1 MKKFYFIILS
11 VVLFNTSFSAP
22 VITASSNGYWN
33 SAATWNLNRLPQ
45 VGDTIVIPG
54 GKTVTINDDQNFNGF
69 VYLKISGV
77 LKFQNNNSTL
87 SVDAPSVLMVF
98 PGGQIAG
105 SGSPSQKIRYNNST
119 IFDGND
125 AVIVGPQ
132 MASSS
137 SGGFTSFVSSPL
149 PVKFIGFTVTS
160 QNNNA
165 LIQWSTSEEINAN
178 TYEIERSENGTS
190 WTTIAYVAAIGN
202 SSAVN
207 NYSYTD
213 KSIVAKVV
221 YYRIK
226 EVDIDGKTSL
236 TAIKS
241 IKANVTYTNAD
252 IKIASIQ
259 NKVLLQFPNQIKG
272 SLTVRFVS
280 MSGQLVDQQTINNP
294 LGQVVLSSKV
304 TGNYVISVTN
314 GQDVNTAK
322 QVIL

>member
-1 MKKFYFIILS
+1 MKKFYFLILS

-54 GKTVTINDDQNFNGF
+54 GKTITINDDQNFKGF
-69 VYLKISGV
+69 VYLQVRGI

-87 SVDAPSVLMVF
+87 SVDAPSVIMVF
-98 PGGQIAG
+98 ASGEIRGG
-105 SGSPSQKIRYNNST
+105 GSPSQKIRYNNSI

-125 AVIVGPQ
+125 LSILGPQ
-132 MASSS
+132 MASST
-137 SGGFTSFVSSPL
+137 SGGFAFFASSTL

-178 TYEIERSENGTS
+178 TYEVERSEDGTS

-213 KSIVAKVV
+213 KNITAKVF
-221 YYRIK
+221 YYRVK
-226 EVDIDGKTSL
+226 EVDVDGKTSF
-236 TAIKS
+236 TIIKS
-241 IKANVTYTNAD
+241 IKTSTTYTNAD
-252 IKIASIQ
+252 IKIASVQ
-259 NKVLLQFPNQIKG
+259 NKVLLQFPNEIKG

-280 MSGQLVDQQTINNP
+280 MNGQVVDQQAINNP
-294 LGQVVLSSKV
+294 LGQVILNSKV

>member
-1 MKKFYFIILS
+1 MKKFYFLILS
-11 VVLFNTSFSAP
+11 VVLFNVSFSAP

-33 SAATWNLNRLPQ
+33 STATWNLNRLPQ
-45 VGDTIVIPG
+45 VGDTIIIPG
-54 GKTVTINDDQNFNGF
+54 GKTITINNDQDFNGF
-69 VYLKISGV
+69 VYLKVIGT
-77 LKFQNNNSTL
+77 LKFQNNSSTL
-87 SVDAPSVLMVF
+87 SVDAPSVIIIYS
-98 PGGQIAG
+98 GGQIAG
-105 SGSPSQKIRYNNST
+105 GGSPSQKIRYNNSI

-125 AVIVGPQ
+125 APITGPQ
-132 MASSS
+132 MASAT
-137 SGGFTSFVSSPL
+137 SGGFSAFASSPL
-149 PVKFIGFTVTS
+149 PVKFIGFAVTS
-160 QNNNA
+160 QNNNV

-178 TYEIERSENGTS
+178 MYEVERSEDGSS
-190 WTTIAYVAAIGN
+190 WSTIAYVSAIGN

-213 KSIVAKVV
+213 KNITAKVV

-226 EVDIDGKTSL
+226 EVDIDGKTST

-241 IKANVTYTNAD
+241 IKSNVTYTNAD
-252 IKIASIQ
+252 IKIASVQ
-259 NKVLLQFPNQIKG
+259 NKVLLQFPNEIKG

-280 MSGQLVDQQTINNP
+280 MTGQLVDQQTINNP

-314 GQDVNTAK
+314 GQDLNTAK